1 LGLDNAWYCRVLLLF
16 KIKSQKDS
24 GLKEFECAYVSVLE
38 QYTGRRAPGMNILAY
53 FGVFLNILEDL
64 YQFRYRR
71 FHFRYR
77 LSESYHFRYRFLPL
91 SLQGPIVTGIRTME
105 RSYLCTYTMNVPTL
119 RTFTRACS
127 LLKTF
132 SSSKLPS
139 EALQFLPTIVTGNR
153 YRDTYC
159 YRKSLQDIVT
169 ETHIVTGNRY
179 RKSLQRHIVTG
190 NRYRK
195 SLQRQISL
203 QEIVTETHIVTG
215 IF

>member
-1 LGLDNAWYCRVLLLF
+1 MVRKSLLRYRATVAVFIRFFNIFDAEYNAFCCEWAIDQYRRIRYWSIPEDGTEWLLC
-16 KIKSQKDS
+16 Q
-24 GLKEFECAYVSVLE
+24 
-38 QYTGRRAPGMNILAY
+38 
-53 FGVFLNILEDL
+53 DL
-64 YQFRYRR
+64 YQFSYRK

-91 SLQGPIVTGIRTME
+91 SLQGPIVTGIRIME

-153 YRDTYC
+153 YRDTHC
-159 YRKSLQDIVT
+159 YRKSLQEIVT

-179 RKSLQRHIVTG
+179 RKSLQRHT
-190 NRYRK
+190 
-195 SLQRQISL
+195 
-203 QEIVTETHIVTG
+203 
-215 IF
+215 

>member
-1 LGLDNAWYCRVLLLF
+1 MQKTGAGMCHRVSSSLLCQGF
-16 KIKSQKDS
+16 PTVGRASVSQAGWQAAAAKIQ
-24 GLKEFECAYVSVLE
+24 
-38 QYTGRRAPGMNILAY
+38 APVAA
-53 FGVFLNILEDL
+53 DL
-64 YQFRYRR
+64 HQFRYRK

-159 YRKSLQDIVT
+159 YRK
-169 ETHIVTGNRY
+169 
-179 RKSLQRHIVTG
+179 
-190 NRYRK
+190 
-195 SLQRQISL
+195 
-203 QEIVTETHIVTG
+203 
-215 IF
+215 

>member
-1 LGLDNAWYCRVLLLF
+1 
-16 KIKSQKDS
+16 
-24 GLKEFECAYVSVLE
+24 
-38 QYTGRRAPGMNILAY
+38 M
-53 FGVFLNILEDL
+53 DL
-64 YQFRYRR
+64 YQFRYRK

-139 EALQFLPTIVTGNR
+139 EALQFLPIIVTGNR
-153 YRDTYC
+153 YRDTYR
-159 YRKSLQDIVT
+159 YRHFLGIVT
-169 ETHIVTGNRY
+169 RPVTIWDRY
-179 RKSLQRHIVTG
+179 RNHYTEII
-190 NRYRK
+190 RYRSK
-195 SLQRQISL
+195 LEKCDECLR
-203 QEIVTETHIVTG
+203 G
-215 IF
+215 NKDC